1 MEKPRSER
9 WETDLH
15 YDSFT
20 SPTLSEKTRDDWV
33 QAQCFRFKLYSKFN
47 LHYHLRCPILFD
59 DLLFNLLLQKTK
71 PKPKPKAK
79 AKPKPGKSKSKSKKE
94 SEEEESEEE
103 EEESEDVDMSDGS
116 DSDWS
121 HEVPRRA

>member
-1 MEKPRSER
+1 MTRSHLPHFQKKRETIGYKPNAFVLNCRASSICTII
-9 WETDLH
+9 WG
-15 YDSFT
+15 
-20 SPTLSEKTRDDWV
+20 V
-33 QAQCFRFKLYSKFN
+33 
-47 LHYHLRCPILFD
+47 
-59 DLLFNLLLQKTK
+59 LFNLLLQKTKTK

-79 AKPKPGKSKSKSKKE
+79 AKPKSGKPKSKSKKE

-103 EEESEDVDMSDGS
+103 DEESEDVDMSDGS